1 MKEKLVSI
9 IIPTYKRPDRLSRA
23 VNSLL
28 KQTYSHFEIL
38 VVNDD
43 NDNITFEGLLND
55 ISDQRVKLLN
65 NERVKGAN
73 GARNTGI
80 LKAKGDYI
88 TFLDDDDEF
97 EPNNLKTQLQK
108 IQNSN
113 SKVGYVY
120 GGYLYETKNNWKP
133 VMVKKEGKILGDF
146 IAGRFSFGSGS
157 NGLFKKEVF
166 TTVGLWD
173 EELLRQQD
181 LELMV
186 RVLEAYEV
194 AFNDNLILKVYGHNE
209 PNPLKAFKAREKF
222 IVKVSSFLEK
232 ILKSDKKEFYSNHYR
247 RQTIFLFKLKEFG
260 KAFDYWKKARRYK
273 TFSLKKDVKIIF
285 SLFNSFIKR

>member
-1 MKEKLVSI
+1 MKEKLVSV

-43 NDNITFEGLLND
+43 NDNTTFEGLLTD
-55 ISDQRVKLLN
+55 ITDERVKLLN
-65 NERVKGAN
+65 NVRVKGAN

-80 LKAKGDYI
+80 LNAKGDYI

-108 IQNSN
+108 IQSSS

-120 GGYLYETKNNWKP
+120 GGYLYEKENDWKP
-133 VMVKKEGKILGDF
+133 ILVKKEGKILGDF
-146 IAGRFSFGSGS
+146 ITGRFSFGSGS

-166 TTVGLWD
+166 ATVGLWD

-181 LELMV
+181 LELMI
-186 RVLEAYEV
+186 RVLDAYEV
-194 AFNDNLILKVYGHNE
+194 AFNNNLILKVYGHNE
-209 PNPLKAFKAREKF
+209 PNPLKAFNAREKF
-222 IVKVSSFLEK
+222 IVKISSFVEK
-232 ILKSDKKEFYSNHYR
+232 ISKKDRHEFYSNHYR
-247 RQTIFLFKLKEFG
+247 RQVNYLVKLKQYR
-260 KAFDYWKKARRYK
+260 KAFNYWSMAQQYK
-273 TFSLKKDVKIIF
+273 LISIKKDARIII
-285 SLFNSFIKR
+285 SFFKK